1 MPALPTGL
9 ITQLTGD
16 THHPKLARAYLAA
29 VDLVAGETP
38 PWLEKEVEDPF
49 TTANDPGIAFQYW
62 PESLNDSRGSEW
74 NPRSIPGG
82 SHPIYQWTQGG
93 ERRLSFTAIFTRDH
107 EPPPREEA
115 GGLAGIASTV
125 TGALESAA
133 QAVGLGGPVVDKI
146 RNVPIESA
154 VRWLRYFTYPYY
166 DDDDLR
172 VFEPPKVLLVL
183 PGSKLNINGD
193 DEITCVMTTCD
204 ITYEAWFPGGAPRI
218 VEVSLEF
225 AEVVQ
230 GMGKVAFHNRK
241 NFLKDDFESEA
252 GRENSLASVLGVKG
266 GAEGGLIESIAGAI
280 TGGLGF

>member
-1 MPALPTGL
+1 MPALPTG
-9 ITQLTGD
+9 IVTQLVGEA
-16 THHPKLARAYLAA
+16 HHPKLARAYMAAIDLAE
-29 VDLVAGETP
+29 GEAP
-38 PWLEKEVEDPF
+38 PWMEKGEGDSALLPY
-49 TTANDPGIAFQYW
+49 DPGIAFQYW
-62 PESLNDSRGSEW
+62 PESLSDNRGSEW

-93 ERRLSFTAIFTRDH
+93 ERRLSFTAVFTRDQM
-107 EPPPREEA
+107 PPPEEEA
-115 GGLAGIASTV
+115 GGLAGAIGAV

-133 QAVGLGGPVVDKI
+133 QAIGLGGPEGDKT

-154 VRWLRYFTYPYY
+154 IRWLRYFTYPYY
-166 DDDDLR
+166 DDDDMR

-204 ITYEAWFPGGAPRI
+204 VTYEAWFTSGAPRV

-230 GMGKVAFHNRK
+230 GQGKVAFHNRK
-241 NFLKDDFESEA
+241 DMARADDLRATLGIQGEA
-252 GRENSLASVLGVKG
+252 DSGLV
-266 GAEGGLIESIAGAI
+266 EGIAGAI
-280 TGGLGF
+280 AGGLGF

>member
-9 ITQLTGD
+9 ITQLTGES
-16 THHPKLARAYLAA
+16 HQPKLARAYLAA
-29 VDLVAGETP
+29 VDLVEGETP
-38 PWLEKEVEDPF
+38 PWLEKAEDRF
-49 TTANDPGIAFQYW
+49 TALQDPGIAFQYW

-93 ERRLSFTAIFTRDH
+93 ERRLSFTAVFTRDH
-107 EPPPREEA
+107 EPPPEKEA
-115 GGLAGIASTV
+115 GGLAGIVGTV
-125 TGALESAA
+125 TGALETAA
-133 QAVGLGGPVVDKI
+133 QAVGLGGPEGDRI

-154 VRWLRYFTYPYY
+154 IRWLRYFTYPYY

-193 DEITCVMTTCD
+193 DDVMCVMTSCD
-204 ITYEAWFPGGAPRI
+204 ITYEAWFPGGTPRI

-241 NFLKDDFESEA
+241 NMARADDL
-252 GRENSLASVLGVKG
+252 RQVLGIQG
-266 GAEGGLIESIAGAI
+266 EAEGGLIESIAGAI